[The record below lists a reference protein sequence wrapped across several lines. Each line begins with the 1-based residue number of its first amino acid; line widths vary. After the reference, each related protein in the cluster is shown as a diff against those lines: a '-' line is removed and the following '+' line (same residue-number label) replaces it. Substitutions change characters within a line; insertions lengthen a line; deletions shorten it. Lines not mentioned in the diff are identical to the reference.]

1 MASSAGIV
9 QVFSSYSY
17 GIFMSFVK
25 LLRRSVCAG
34 RLLLYPKFALLS
46 LGLAISLSGGLSA
59 RVVLAQSAGHALQTI
74 FSPQRA
80 PGKRTMGLL
89 QRSFLDLVESKRG
102 KLQVALVVD
111 GTESMADDLQGVR
124 QALGNMVVDLQRYR
138 GEQVSFAI
146 VVYRDLGAKSG
157 PVTIPI
163 EQFTGD
169 RDVLF
174 KQFSDIKTESGAPY
188 FYEATD
194 LGVHTALSKLNWDP
208 AETTTRWVMLFGD
221 APPYDS
227 GFKDTKRNSGA
238 RRYYDTDLLLDLAR
252 RKKITINSVLCKSR
266 IEDSLVYSKVI
277 DKTRSFMS
285 TLSSETDGLMLDLSY
300 PEIRQTLLDATREPD
315 VEYQRIGTITRAD
328 ILAIREAAQAEAP
341 QQQTQRRIRMAVLP
355 HLPLDQLVFDADNE
369 AVRVATELRMKLRSA
384 PQTDC
389 RGLVEVQRAIQTLRS
404 SPSDPDKWLQELA
417 VRMRVD
423 YVVWGG
429 YRKRGDVAIVATT
442 VFSKS
447 AGKIVAEANVDSADI
462 NATDT
467 VGRLSDKLIAS
478 VVAQSTDPVLAM
490 NLSPLKSNKVLNKML
505 ISPVSNSTDDRDDL
519 LTGFEL
525 LERSLAFSL
534 RDPQGL
540 KLAEDAAKR
549 LSRFADD
556 NYKDAFA
563 HHLLASC
570 HFNLARLYLL
580 KGNSAAA
587 ATSTKR
593 YATELK
599 RAYRYRSS
607 LTQLD
612 LQAEIEADHA
622 LLIDKDY
629 KRAIAIYE
637 KLTVA
642 RQKGP
647 LHVGLRAHWMLAGI
661 YSGDWNVPEEAID
674 APAARR
680 HLVNILAFWESS
692 PEAEF
697 IKQSLRWDDEKGQN
711 NFPFIQ
717 RKNNLIVA
725 GL

>member
-1 MASSAGIV
+1 
-9 QVFSSYSY
+9 
-17 GIFMSFVK
+17 MSFAW
-25 LLRRSVCAG
+25 LLRHFGATS
-34 RLLLYPKFALLS
+34 RLLLYPNLVALS
-46 LGLAISLSGGLSA
+46 LGLAACVFGLMA
-59 RVVLAQSAGHALQTI
+59 TTNVCAQSACHALQTI

-89 QRSFLDLVESKRG
+89 QRSFLDLVESKSG

-124 QALGNMVVDLQRYR
+124 QALSNMVVDLQRYR
-138 GEQVSFAI
+138 GDKVSFAI
-146 VVYRDLGAKSG
+146 VVYRDIGAKSG
-157 PVTIPI
+157 PVAIPI

-169 RDVLF
+169 RELLF
-174 KQFSDIKTESGAPY
+174 KEFSDIKTESGSPY

-208 AETTTRWVMLFGD
+208 AESTTRWVMLFGD

-252 RKKITINSVLCKSR
+252 RKNIVINSLLCKSR
-266 IEDSLVYSKVI
+266 IEDSLVYSKVL

-300 PEIRQTLLDATREPD
+300 PEIRQTLLDATREPE
-315 VEYQRIGTITRAD
+315 VEYQRIGTITRED
-328 ILAIREAAQAEAP
+328 VLAVREAAEIEA
-341 QQQTQRRIRMAVLP
+341 TQIAATRPAATPRRIRMAILP
-355 HLPLDQLVFDADNE
+355 HLPLDQMVFDPDNE
-369 AVRVATELRMKLRSA
+369 AVRVAIELRMKLRSA

-389 RGLVEVQRAIQTLRS
+389 RGLVEVQRAMQSLRS
-404 SPSDPDKWLQELA
+404 SPSEPDKWLQELA

-447 AGKIVAEANVDSADI
+447 AGKIIAQASVDSVDI
-462 NATDT
+462 DATDT
-467 VGRLSDKLIAS
+467 VGQLSDRLITS
-478 VVAQSTDPVLAM
+478 VVAQSTDQVLAA
-490 NLSPLKSNKVLNKML
+490 NLAPLKNNEVLNKSL
-505 ISPVSNSTDDRDDL
+505 VTPVSIASNDRNDL

-525 LERSLAFSL
+525 LERSLAYSL
-534 RDPQGL
+534 RDPEGL
-540 KLAEDAAKR
+540 KVVEEAAKK
-549 LSRFADD
+549 LARFADE
-556 NYKDAFA
+556 NYKNALA

-580 KGNSAAA
+580 KGESAAA
-587 ATSTKR
+587 ADSVKQ

-612 LQAEIEADHA
+612 LKAEIEADYA
-622 LLIDKDY
+622 LLIEKDY
-629 KRAIAIYE
+629 ERAISIYE
-637 KLTVA
+637 KLTTA
-642 RQKGP
+642 RRKGA
-647 LHVGLRAHWMLAGI
+647 LHVALRAHWMLAGI
-661 YSGDWNVPEEAID
+661 YSGDWNVPEEVID

-680 HLVNILAFWESS
+680 HVVNIMAFWESS
-692 PEAEF
+692 SEAEF
-697 IKQSLRWDDEKGQN
+697 IKQSLRWDEEKGRN

-717 RKNNLIVA
+717 RKNHLIVA